1 MSGKIRVLMC
11 LVVLMSGGLCGVR
24 GLPGLSASHGLGGA
38 TATAQSASDM
48 VGRSQP
54 QSASDPVSQPQSA
67 TVTVSHS
74 HRQSASPDRHRGKWS
89 GLEIHDSKCDF
100 FFVWLSFLLVQVGI
114 YAGPPG

>member
-67 TVTVSHS
+67 TGTVSHS
-74 HRQSASPDRHRGKWS
+74 HRQSARQTDIEASGS
-89 GLEIHDSKCDF
+89 GLGQ
-100 FFVWLSFLLVQVGI
+100 VWKSMTPHVI
-114 YAGPPG
+114 